1 MNMFSLPRVKAGKFS
16 LANSVETIKLAHA
29 FFSGKEFISIY
40 KQKYPGKK
48 VVSVTLPFSELVF
61 AMDAIPLN
69 LIRHEEYTYKETHV
83 LMRRITE
90 ITKILGWGA
99 IDNLMKLAYFTRA
112 GADVVDILCDNMIGA
127 LNERYGQLP
136 KYAEEHG
143 FPVDSC
149 FGSRMLYAT
158 NLRQGQ
164 VADASFDIP
173 YRCPFFAKYYDSL
186 TPFMKN
192 NFIIDVPVTG
202 GAASEESL
210 EADLKEFIAMM
221 ERLTGNAFS
230 EARLAEALQATNEV
244 KAMYKEILYG
254 ICKGDM
260 LPYNPLTFS
269 EVQALIMYS
278 LIDCNSNVK
287 AYRANFKNLFAEMT
301 GKISRGEGFDA
312 SRCPKIL
319 YSPMFTGFEQENL
332 KAVSKLGGRV
342 ILADWELFGF
352 LEPVSTSGNVLR
364 NFTRHLLRLNQFL
377 GFNNDTFAN
386 TMIRFAKDVGVDG
399 VLFQSTFACKNLA
412 PSLTIFK
419 EKARQNGIPVVETSF
434 NNVGENVEQNK
445 TRIEAFMEMIQ
456 A

>member
-1 MNMFSLPRVKAGKFS
+1 MIMFSLPRVTSSRYS

-29 FFSGKEFISIY
+29 FFSGRELTRMY
-40 KQKYPGKK
+40 KQKDPGKK

-61 AMDAIPLN
+61 AMNAIPLN
-69 LIRHEEYTYKETHV
+69 LIRHEEYTHKETHV

-90 ITKILGWGA
+90 ITRLFGWGA
-99 IDNLMKLAYFTRA
+99 IDNLIKLAYFTRA
-112 GADVVDILCDNMIGA
+112 GADVVDILSDNMIGA

-136 KYAEEHG
+136 KYAEKHG

-164 VADASFDIP
+164 VADASFNIP
-173 YRCPFFAKYYDSL
+173 YRCPFFSKYSDSL

-192 NFIIDVPVTG
+192 NFILDIPVTG
-202 GAASEESL
+202 GVASEDAL
-210 EADLKEFIAMM
+210 EADLMECIAML
-221 ERLTGNAFS
+221 ERVTGNAFS

-244 KAMYKEILYG
+244 KAIYKEILYG
-254 ICKGDM
+254 ICKGEM

-278 LIDCNSNVK
+278 FIDCNSNLK
-287 AYRANFKNLFAEMT
+287 AYRSNFKHLFAEMA

-332 KAVSKLGGRV
+332 KEISKLGGRV
-342 ILADWELFGF
+342 ILADWEIFGF
-352 LEPVSTSGNVLR
+352 LEPVSISGNVLR
-364 NFTRHLLRLNQFL
+364 NFTRHFLRLNQFL
-377 GFNNDTFAN
+377 GFNNETFAN
-386 TMIRFAKDVGVDG
+386 TMVRVAKDIGVDG

-412 PSLTIFK
+412 PSLKIFK
-419 EKARQNGIPVVETSF
+419 EKAYQNGIPVVETSF

-445 TRIEAFMEMIQ
+445 TRIEAFMEMIR

>member
-1 MNMFSLPRVKAGKFS
+1 MTVFSLPIIRQGKFS
-16 LANSVETIKLAHA
+16 LLNSVETVKMAHA
-29 FFSGKEFISIY
+29 FFSGKEFISMY

-48 VVSVTLPFSELVF
+48 IVSVTLPFSEIIV

-69 LIRHEEYTYKETHV
+69 LIRNEEYTYKETHI
-83 LMRRITE
+83 LMHRITE
-90 ITKILGWGA
+90 ITKIFGWGA
-99 IDNLMKLAYFTRA
+99 IDNLLKLAYFTRA
-112 GADVVDILCDNMIGA
+112 GADVVDILCENMIGA

-158 NLRQGQ
+158 NLRQGK
-164 VADASFDIP
+164 VADASFDVP

-192 NFIIDVPVTG
+192 NYLLDVPVTTG
-202 GAASEESL
+202 EAAESFML
-210 EADLKEFIAMM
+210 ADLKEFIAML

-230 EARLAEALQATNEV
+230 EVRLAEAIGATNEI
-244 KAMYKEILYG
+244 KAIYKEILYG

-269 EVQALIMYS
+269 EVQALMMYG
-278 LIDCNSNVK
+278 LIDFNSNLK
-287 AYRANFKNLFAEMT
+287 AFRSNFKRLFSEMN

-312 SRCPKIL
+312 ARCPKIL
-319 YSPMFTGFEQENL
+319 YVPMFTGFEQENI
-332 KAVSKLGGRV
+332 KAISRLGGRV
-342 ILADWELFGF
+342 ILADWEIFGL
-352 LEPVSTSGNVLR
+352 LEPISTSSDVLR
-364 NFTRHLLRLNQFL
+364 NFALHMLRMNQFL

-386 TMIRFAKDVGVDG
+386 TMVRVAKDIGVDG
-399 VLFQSTFACKNLA
+399 VLFQSTFGCKNLG
-412 PSLTIFK
+412 PVLKIFK

-434 NNVGENVEQNK
+434 NNVGENLEQNK
-445 TRIEAFMEMIQ
+445 TRIEAFMEMIR